1 MERGFRSSICAGS
14 RKSRWSL
21 AVTLAFALAVFV
33 SLPAQ
38 AATADTLDQ
47 SQTLVTTGSQQL
59 ALMAQTFTAGMTG
72 QLDRVSLAADTLYSM
87 PVKANIQIQSLDA
100 KGLPSGTALGSTP
113 FQGTLTCCR
122 QWHDFVFSPA
132 VHIATGTKY
141 AIVVNR
147 TTNGYFAWYETGT
160 YDAYKAGQLYV
171 SCVGCPQWY
180 TGSGYGMDF
189 AFKTWVS
196 TTTNKAPVVAADSS
210 AVTAPEGTAPANTGT
225 FSDPDG
231 DAVTVTASAG
241 TITKTGTSSGAWS
254 WTEPATDEPTTH
266 TVTVIADDGNG
277 IKTQTAFAVAVTGVA
292 PTATISPATFT
303 SSSSGL
309 SAATLSTGVPASSPE
324 GTKVTL
330 NGSATSPSA
339 DDTAAGFTYG
349 WTVTKD
355 GNSFGGG
362 GGATLSFTPNDE
374 GTYVAT
380 LQATDDGGKTG
391 TTSVTITGTN
401 VAPTAQIT
409 GVAWQL
415 PQFLVAN
422 ETVSFAGAFS
432 DPSALDTHTVAWN
445 FGDGAHASTLATS
458 HSYSAAG
465 TYNVTLTVTDDDGG
479 VGTASTKVT
488 VQTTQQALSAISAS
502 VQNLKGLNN
511 GQKNSLIAK
520 LNAASDSAARGNT
533 SAANNQCNAF
543 LNELQAYVSTNKIS
557 TADAATLRSEIHTV
571 QAALGTYNRF
581 LEWWPFGA

>member
-1 MERGFRSSICAGS
+1 MERGFRSSLCAGS
-14 RKSRWSL
+14 RKSWWSL
-21 AVTLAFALAVFV
+21 AVTLALTLAVFV

-47 SQTLVTTGSQQL
+47 SQALVGTSSQQL
-59 ALMAQTFTAGMTG
+59 ALMAQTFTAGVTG
-72 QLDRVSLAADTLYSM
+72 QVDRVSLASDTLYNMSL
-87 PVKANIQIQSLDA
+87 KATIQIQSLDA
-100 KGLPSGTALGSTP
+100 QGLPSGASLGSAP

-122 QWHDFVFSPA
+122 QWHDFVFSA
-132 VHIATGTKY
+132 GVHVMAGTKY

-210 AVTAPEGTAPANTGT
+210 AVTAPEGTAAANTGT

-241 TITKTGTSSGAWS
+241 TITKTGTSSGTWS
-254 WTEPATDEPTTH
+254 WTEPATDEPTTQ
-266 TVTVIADDGNG
+266 TVSVIADDGNG
-277 IKTQTAFAVAVTGVA
+277 FNTQAAFTVAITGVA
-292 PTATISPATFT
+292 PTATISSATFT
-303 SSSSGL
+303 SSSTGL

-330 NGSATSPSA
+330 TGSATSPDA
-339 DDTAAGFTYG
+339 ADTAAGFTYG

-355 GNSFGGG
+355 GSSFGGG
-362 GGATLSFTPNDE
+362 GGSTLSFTPNDE

-401 VAPTAQIT
+401 VAPTALIK

-415 PQFLVAN
+415 PQFLVAS
-422 ETVSFAGAFS
+422 ETVTFTGDLY
-432 DPSALDTHTVAWN
+432 DPGSLDTHTVLWS
-445 FGDGAHASTLATS
+445 FGDGGHASTLATS
-458 HSYSAAG
+458 HSYGAAG

-479 VGTASTKVT
+479 VGSASTRVT
-488 VQTTQQALSAISAS
+488 VQTTQQALGSISGS
-502 VQNLKGLNN
+502 VQNLKGLNS
-511 GQKNSLIAK
+511 GQKNSLTAK

-533 SAANNQCNAF
+533 TAANNQLNAF
-543 LNELQAYVSTNKIS
+543 LNELQAYVSAGNIS
-557 TADAATLRSEIHTV
+557 TTDAAALRTEIHAV

-581 LEWWPFGA
+581 LEWWPLGA